1 MKLFPAYF
9 GARKRDDDV
18 APPEPE
24 AESRD
29 DVFRLIPPQASMRG
43 ENVEPFRPLAL
54 VEPPAPEPE
63 PEPDPEPDPE
73 IGRNVHPVQAMD
85 LTRLSIDND
94 GRLYWDG
101 KPVEVRRRLMMS
113 PAQAIGALVIGLFVM
128 IAGIGAAVQG
138 LATAYE
144 WGCRVGWVQS
154 YCAPPAP
161 PPPARP
167 NIQT

>member
-24 AESRD
+24 TESRD
-29 DVFRLIPPQASMRG
+29 AVFRLIPPRA
-43 ENVEPFRPLAL
+43 ENVEPIRPFAL

-63 PEPDPEPDPE
+63 LEPEPAPAPE

-113 PAQAIGALVIGLFVM
+113 PAQAIGALVVGLFVM

-138 LATAYE
+138 SATAYE
-144 WGCRVGWVQS
+144 WACRIGWAQS
-154 YCAPPAP
+154 HCAPPAP

-167 NIQT
+167 NIPT